1 MHLLSSLIKSLI
13 LVVALFKDG
22 KAIVT
27 SSYIFIKVVLKIFLK
42 DGHTFGVEN
51 FAIIHVEDF

>member
-27 SSYIFIKVVLKIFLK
+27 SSYIFIKVVSTGWNVRETNRYVYLM
-42 DGHTFGVEN
+42 
-51 FAIIHVEDF
+51 